1 MNPTTLIPWSAHD
14 TQLLIACALGLAII
28 IVSISVLKLAPFLSI
43 LVGTFAGFWM
53 VREYF
58 GLTLKRTVA
67 VWSVLQT
74 IVSVVGLVLTLA
86 LWSVLT

>member
-1 MNPTTLIPWSAHD
+1 
-14 TQLLIACALGLAII
+14 
-28 IVSISVLKLAPFLSI
+28 
-43 LVGTFAGFWM
+43 M

-86 LWSVLT
+86 WWSVLT